1 MKQKREMTI
10 FRKLI
15 IPMLFIVAIQS
26 LVFISVIFSQG
37 TVSKLRKNSIETFE
51 WITTFRKN
59 SLETNMVRNWASY
72 TNFEN
77 IISKIN
83 NRIKLN
89 GTVINEEMVE
99 SLIEFLRHTKV
110 TGAFIVLEEGYSDII
125 GYKAF
130 YIRDLDPITASNDNS
145 DILVEAGS
153 SNIIKQVGLTM
164 GNNWNTR
171 LNLNTGNKK
180 DAFYFKPFRA
190 VQQNPGDIFSNYGY
204 WSPPFQLSKDD
215 IEVIT
220 YSVPIID
227 DKGNFQGVVGI
238 DISIDY
244 FKKSL
249 PYEELYLNSNKLGKN
264 DINDISSSAYFI
276 ATTQDGENYKK
287 VLKSG
292 NITDFN
298 LLETNKFK
306 LYRNPLIE
314 EMYMFNVFNNNDDHE
329 IVSVSNF
336 RLYESN
342 SPYIDEQWVLCG
354 ITMKSDLLSES
365 SSLINSLLI
374 ALILSVF
381 IGVLGQFVFSLM
393 FTRPIVSLQ
402 NIIKNSSPEKEISL
416 HRVNIKEIDNLSE
429 TIEMYS
435 KNMAEYAL
443 RDKLK
448 LEYELDHDLLTNLLN
463 RYSFNH
469 KVNELI
475 ENGITGASAML
486 MWDLDNLKFINDS
499 YGHDVGDRFLI
510 EFSKIITSMYNENA
524 IIARRSGDEFYVFLY
539 NFESKEIL
547 EDIIH
552 KKHAILYETKFRL
565 PNNRNTRFRA
575 SSGYAWYHDDANNYE
590 ELVKYA
596 DFAMYSAKRTIKGS
610 VKEFNI
616 EAFKR
621 DEFLL
626 EGREDLNIF
635 LEYSMAKF
643 AFQPIVD
650 IKNGEVFAYEALMR
664 PTSEKLKSINEILRL
679 AKEQSKLYQLEL
691 LTWNGA
697 IKACINQGR
706 AFANKKLFIN
716 SISNTSLSN
725 ADFINFE
732 EYYSDF
738 IGNLV
743 IEISEREEPDSEFMD
758 KKFAF
763 ANKWNVEI
771 ALDDFG
777 SGYNTEKV
785 LLNIS
790 PNYVKIDISLVRDID
805 KDVERQN
812 LLSNMISFIK
822 TRNAKIIAEGVETKE
837 EMITLI
843 NLGIDYI
850 QGFYLGRPEFEMKD
864 IAYERKIELLELNK
878 KHSSIMY
885 IKSRTSKDGY
895 ININKPE

>member
-1 MKQKREMTI
+1 MKRKKEKTI

-15 IPMLFIVAIQS
+15 IPMLLIIAIQS
-26 LVFISVIFSQG
+26 LVFISAIFYQG
-37 TVSKLRKNSIETFE
+37 TVNKLRQNSIDTFQ
-51 WITTFRKN
+51 WITKFRKN
-59 SLETNMVRNWASY
+59 SLETNMVRNWASF

-77 IISKIN
+77 IINKVN
-83 NRIKLN
+83 NSIQLN
-89 GTVINEEMVE
+89 GAVIDKEIAE
-99 SLIEFLRHTKV
+99 SLIEFLRRTKV
-110 TGAFIVLEEGYSDII
+110 TGAFVVLEEGYSEKI

-130 YIRDLDPITASNDNS
+130 YIRDLDPVTVSNDNS
-145 DILVEAGS
+145 DILVKVGS

-164 GNNWNTR
+164 DNTWSTR
-171 LNLNTGNKK
+171 MKLNTGNKK

-190 VQQNPGDIFSNYGY
+190 VQQNPGAAFSTYGY
-204 WSPPFQLSKDD
+204 WSPPFRLSKND
-215 IEVIT
+215 IEVIS

-227 DKGNFQGVVGI
+227 DYGHFQGVIGI

-249 PYEELYLNSNKLGKN
+249 PYEELFLNNSK
-264 DINDISSSAYFI
+264 INSSAYLL
-276 ATTQDGENYKK
+276 ATTQDGENYKN

-292 NITDFN
+292 VLNDNDLI
-298 LLETNKFK
+298 KSSSFK
-306 LYRNPLIE
+306 LQKNPLFK
-314 EMYMFNVFNNNDDHE
+314 EMYMFNKSDIIEDHE
-329 IVSVSNF
+329 IISLSNF
-336 RLYESN
+336 KLYESN

-354 ITMKSDLLSES
+354 MTMRSALLNES
-365 SSLINSLLI
+365 NSLTNSLLFSI
-374 ALILSVF
+374 VLSTF
-381 IGVLGQFVFSLM
+381 IGILGQFLFSLM
-393 FTRPIVSLQ
+393 FTRPIASLQ
-402 NIIKNSSPEKEISL
+402 NIIKNSNPEKEISL
-416 HRVNIKEIDNLSE
+416 HRVNITEIDNLSE

-443 RDKLK
+443 KDKLR

-463 RYSFNH
+463 RYSFSH
-469 KVNELI
+469 KVSELI
-475 ENGITGASAML
+475 QNGINGASAML

-510 EFSKIITSMYNENA
+510 EFSKIIISMYKENA
-524 IIARRSGDEFYVFLY
+524 IVARRSGDEFYAFIY
-539 NFESKEIL
+539 NFESKEML
-547 EDIIH
+547 VNLIH
-552 KKHAILYETKFRL
+552 KNHAILFETVFKL

-575 SSGYAWYHDDANNYE
+575 SSGYAWYRDDADNYE

-596 DFAMYSAKRTIKGS
+596 DFAMYSAKRTIKGT
-610 VKEFNI
+610 VKAFDI

-621 DEFLL
+621 DKFLL

-650 IKNGEVFAYEALMR
+650 IKTGEIFAYEALMR
-664 PTSEKLKSINEILRL
+664 PTSEKLKSIDEIIRL

-697 IKACINQGR
+697 IKSCINQGR
-706 AFANKKLFIN
+706 AFDNKKLFIN
-716 SISNTSLSN
+716 SISNTSLSTM
-725 ADFINFE
+725 DYKDFE
-732 EYYSDF
+732 EYFSDY

-763 ANKWNVEI
+763 AKKWNMEI
-771 ALDDFG
+771 AIDDFG

-790 PNYVKIDISLVRDID
+790 PNYVKIDISLVRNID
-805 KDVERQN
+805 KDLERQN

-843 NLGIDYI
+843 HLGIDYV
-850 QGFYLGRPEFEMKD
+850 QGFYLGRPDFQMKD
-864 IAYERKIELLELNK
+864 IAYERKIELLKLNK
-878 KHSSIMY
+878 KNSSFMY
-885 IKSRTSKDGY
+885 TKNKLNSDGY